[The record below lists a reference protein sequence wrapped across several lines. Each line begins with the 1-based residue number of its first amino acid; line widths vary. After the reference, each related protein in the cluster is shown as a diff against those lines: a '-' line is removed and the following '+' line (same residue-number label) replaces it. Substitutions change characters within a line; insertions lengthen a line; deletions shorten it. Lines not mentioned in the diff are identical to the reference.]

1 MKYWKTSM
9 LTLDLTSY
17 YLSDINFVY
26 IDGDILLIKQEFDE
40 IVNISDFKIN
50 FIISLSSF

>member
-1 MKYWKTSM
+1 M